1 MPATFTPITNDV
13 LDGVRKGDE
22 KALERL
28 FREHFDALLEEAK
41 SNFDD
46 AAAAPKVVEIA
57 ILRAWEQHESFESTA
72 ALEAFL
78 RKSVHDGA
86 LREKGRKAALHRF
99 EAHEGVHHVK
109 KNHNGHAPATA
120 DEVWQHIASTL
131 HAPTV
136 DAAVTDAAKA
146 EMSRHNAAE
155 HMAAVGKRRSPLVT
169 LAYFAG
175 AVFVVATIL
184 WAIFRESPEQKVT
197 RFLKHADSQEI
208 ISKFGQ
214 VGSMTLGDGTKA
226 KIGADSKL
234 LIPPGFNTEVRAVRV
249 NGTASFEV
257 AAGQSLPFEVRV
269 GEVAVV
275 ATGTRFAV
283 NFDTANSSALVR
295 VDEGTVNVRF
305 GDKAKEVK
313 SVGAG
318 KAVMV
323 SKTGEI
329 TDASQAQ
336 IDEATAW
343 TSGRLVVVDK
353 TLRQALEQTRRW
365 YGIALVPSDQS
376 LMDRKVS
383 IDASLDSSK
392 DMIADLEQSGNMQFG
407 WDDKTMT
414 LYDKG
419 KAKP

>member
-1 MPATFTPITNDV
+1 MPATFTPISNDV

-22 KALERL
+22 KSFERL
-28 FREHFDALLEEAK
+28 FRQHFDALIEEAK
-41 SNFDD
+41 ANFDD
-46 AAAAPKVVEIA
+46 AAAAPKVVEISV
-57 ILRAWEQHESFESTA
+57 LRAWEQRASFESSA

-99 EAHEGVHHVK
+99 EAHEGVHVK
-109 KNHNGHAPATA
+109 KGHNGAPATA
-120 DEVWQHIASTL
+120 DEVWQHVAAAL
-131 HAPTV
+131 HAPPP
-136 DAAVTDAAKA
+136 DASITSAAKA

-169 LAYFAG
+169 LAYFGG
-175 AVFVVATIL
+175 AVFVVATLL
-184 WAIFRESPEQKVT
+184 WAIFRESPAQKVS

-249 NGTASFEV
+249 TGTASFEV
-257 AAGQSLPFEVRV
+257 ASGQSLPFEVRV
-269 GEVAVV
+269 GDAAVI
-275 ATGTRFAV
+275 ATGTAFVV
-283 NFDTANSSALVR
+283 NYDTASSSALVR
-295 VDEGTVNVRF
+295 VDEGTVDVRF
-305 GDKAKEVK
+305 GDKAKEVR

-318 KAVMV
+318 KAVTV

-336 IDEATAW
+336 VDETTAW

-376 LMDRKVS
+376 LMERKVS

-419 KAKP
+419 TVKAKK